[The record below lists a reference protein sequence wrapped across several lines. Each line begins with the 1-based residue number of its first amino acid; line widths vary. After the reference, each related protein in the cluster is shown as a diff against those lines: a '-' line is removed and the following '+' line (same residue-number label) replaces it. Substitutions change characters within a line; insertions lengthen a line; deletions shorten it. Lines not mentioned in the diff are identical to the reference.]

1 MSCNLTLFSLIII
14 AVSIFIFVLKR
25 PESAFIMSLFFPLV
39 SLPLVALV
47 PESLQYI
54 TLGAQLVCLTT
65 SIRIVNHT
73 GAWEKFRVVVPVFVL
88 FFLLIL
94 YGAIFGNLQTS
105 VTLKLLAAKIILLP
119 VVLSITAILGL
130 QFIRKLIK
138 ALFLV
143 VLLNVIASLIQI
155 VLGVDRLVS
164 LGLKYGSNVSSLGSG
179 RLRAPG
185 LSLTNFDFSLLCGLA
200 IILSLL
206 CLENYFEFQKTFSK
220 VLVTFVLVS
229 SFIGIFV
236 SSTRSGLLFASVTML
251 AFYAFG
257 KSNIGRIM
265 IFASFASLIIFLINL
280 LFPEFLGRQ
289 SLGQRFLV
297 WQNILNGRSLI
308 YGDGLGTAGSVTNSS
323 FASAGSRLVADNY
336 YLNLLIQFGVPGI
349 FFFILGMAIY
359 WSFAGQLGRSL
370 IIGLAFTA
378 AITEIWE
385 YTSLMT
391 MVLILITFDGISRKR
406 KLSREAN

>member
-1 MSCNLTLFSLIII
+1 MI
-14 AVSIFIFVLKR
+14 KR
-25 PESAFIMSLFFPLV
+25 PESAFVMSLFFPFV

-54 TLGAQLVCLTT
+54 TLGAQLVSLTT
-65 SIRIVNHT
+65 FILIINHT
-73 GAWEKFRVVVPVFVL
+73 GAWEKLRVVVPVFVL

-94 YGAIFGNLQTS
+94 YGAIFGNLQSS
-105 VTLKLLAAKIILLP
+105 VTLKLLATKIIFLP
-119 VVLSITAILGL
+119 VLLSITGILGL

-143 VLLNVIASLIQI
+143 VFLNVIVSLIQI
-155 VLGVDRLVS
+155 ALGIDRLVN
-164 LGLKYGSNVSSLGSG
+164 LGLEYGSNVSSFGSN

-206 CLENYFEFQKTFSK
+206 CLGNYFEFQKTFSK

-229 SFIGIFV
+229 SFTGILL
-236 SSTRSGLLFASVTML
+236 SSTRSGLFFASITML
-251 AFYAFG
+251 TFYAFE
-257 KSNIGRIM
+257 KSNLGRIM
-265 IFASFASLIIFLINL
+265 IFASFVSVIIFLINL
-280 LFPEFLGRQ
+280 VFPEFLGRQ

-349 FFFILGMAIY
+349 FIFILGMAIY
-359 WSFAGQLGRSL
+359 WSFVGQLGRSL

-378 AITEIWE
+378 VITEIWE
-385 YTSLMT
+385 YQSLIT
-391 MVLILITFDGISRKR
+391 MVLILITFDGISKKR
-406 KLSREAN
+406 TLRREANRRL